1 MGVVRQACNLKIQEV
16 KAGGLKAWGQPGL
29 QSAFKVSLS
38 YIVRPYLKKQKKKKK
53 KIEHARQQENMNHIW
68 RKGYQSVKTNLDL
81 TQIQS

>member
-1 MGVVRQACNLKIQEV
+1 MGMVRQACNLKIQEV

-53 KIEHARQQENMNHIW
+53 RLSMQGSKKIWTIFEEKAIN
-68 RKGYQSVKTNLDL
+68 QSKPT
-81 TQIQS
+81 